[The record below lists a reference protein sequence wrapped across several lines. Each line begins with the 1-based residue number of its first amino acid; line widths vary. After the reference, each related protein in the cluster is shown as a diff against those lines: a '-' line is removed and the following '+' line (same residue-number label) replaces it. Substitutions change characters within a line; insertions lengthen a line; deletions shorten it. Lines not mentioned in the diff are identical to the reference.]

1 MLAGGR
7 GSGGGP
13 RGKGGMELK
22 RRENI
27 VSRVSERSSQRG
39 KKMVLGARVER
50 RNIEGP
56 GCVWKPLVG
65 RGPDLGL
72 CFFERTVGLRGRWF
86 CKGIQVNRS
95 VKLFVLGEGRGSFEI
110 RIEKRR
116 GQGRGGGDQRG
127 PETDAT
133 DE

>member
-56 GCVWKPLVG
+56 GCLEASRRTGTRLRPMFFRADGRLAWPLV
-65 RGPDLGL
+65 L
-72 CFFERTVGLRGRWF
+72 
-86 CKGIQVNRS
+86 
-95 VKLFVLGEGRGSFEI
+95 
-110 RIEKRR
+110 
-116 GQGRGGGDQRG
+116 QRH
-127 PETDAT
+127 PSK
-133 DE
+133 